1 MASSHPLVSCACA
14 HTHCVPALIGY
25 RSKLSQWGL
34 HVASE
39 NNFPTAA
46 GLASSASGFAALTY
60 ALATLYGLP
69 GAYSVSELTRVA
81 RQGSGSA
88 CRSLMGGFV
97 AWQSGEQQDG
107 KDSLAVSVAEQ
118 EHWPTLQALICV
130 VSDAKKGTPSTAGM
144 QRTVAT
150 SPLLAERIKNVV
162 PQRMEDMRKAI
173 TARDFDAFA
182 RLTMADSNNFHAC
195 CLDTQPPIFY
205 MNDTSRAV
213 IQLIEELNRAS
224 LAAGGKRL
232 AGYTYDAGP
241 NAVLY
246 HEADQAPLILDLIRH
261 YFPST
266 ALDDTFNLLGQGKG
280 ASIRGPQPEVS
291 LPEDLPEGFNSQVI
305 PIQSVGAVSRLIHTQ
320 VGPGPQVLEQVPRD
334 RLEPV
339 QDNGQTGL
347 LDVKGLPI
355 RLQRAKRA

>member
-1 MASSHPLVSCACA
+1 M
-14 HTHCVPALIGY
+14 
-25 RSKLSQWGL
+25 
-34 HVASE
+34 SE

-60 ALATLYGLP
+60 ALATLFNLEGP
-69 GAYSVSELTRVA
+69 FSTSELTRVA

-97 AWQSGEQQDG
+97 AWQMGSEPDG
-107 KDSLAVSVAEQ
+107 SDSLAVSVAER

-150 SPLLAERIKNVV
+150 SPFLKARIETVV
-162 PQRMEDMRKAI
+162 PERMREMRAAI
-173 TARDFDAFA
+173 QARDFDAFA
-182 RLTMADSNNFHAC
+182 ALTMAESNNFHAS

-205 MNDTSRAV
+205 LNDTSRAI

-246 HEADQAPLILDLIRH
+246 HEKEHAPLVLQLIRH
-261 YFPST
+261 YFPSA
-266 ALDDTFNLLGQGKG
+266 ALDDTFNLLGKG
-280 ASIRGPQPEVS
+280 AGAYFRSPQEVP
-291 LPEDLPEGFNSQVI
+291 LPEGLPEGFNSQII
-305 PIQSVGAVSRLIHTQ
+305 PVQDVGAVSRLIHTQ
-320 VGPGPQVLEQVPRD
+320 VGPGPQVIELTPKTRET
-334 RLEPV
+334 PV
-339 QDNGQTGL
+339 QDNGVTGL
-347 LDVKGLPI
+347 LNHEGLPL
-355 RLQRAKRA
+355 RLQRVKRV